1 MSKRVIKVVSR
12 DSALAMWQTNFV
24 VDSLRKVT
32 DQYEFEIVS
41 LKTKGDKVLDVS
53 LAKIGDKGLFTKEL
67 EDGLL
72 SGEMDFAVHSLKD
85 IPTVLP
91 EGLQLSAMLTRHNP
105 ADVLISEKYDSFD
118 ALPQG
123 AKVGTSSLRRKAQ
136 LLNKRPDLNIQD
148 LRGNV
153 NTRMRKL
160 KEENFDGIILAAAGV
175 EKRDFN
181 TFGSRRG
188 NDLVMA
194 RGTFANVRIKN
205 LLTAGVEGGYTLYFG
220 TQNVSEPDTEIAA
233 DCGTPTFIYDA
244 GMAYKADG
252 VPTIIIGGED
262 YGMGSSRDWA
272 AKGTSLLGVR
282 AVITKS
288 FERIHRSN
296 LIGMGVLPLNFANA
310 ADYDRVKDLKD
321 ATFSIVGLSN
331 DMEPRSAATLVV
343 TPAGAESFE
352 LPLVVRIDT
361 PIEKEYFRAGGIL
374 QYVLTRYC

>member
-41 LKTKGDKVLDVS
+41 LKTKGDKVLDIS

-175 EKRDFN
+175 ERMEWKESI
-181 TFGSRRG
+181 TEELAY
-188 NDLVMA
+188 DLCLPAVSQGVIA
-194 RGTFANVRIKN
+194 VETRSDDPEIIALVQLIHDKESEICVNAERA
-205 LLTAGVEGGYTLYFG
+205 LLRALEGGCQIPIAG
-220 TQNVSEPDTEIAA
+220 HAHIEGDTVVL
-233 DCGTPTFIYDA
+233 
-244 GMAYKADG
+244 DG
-252 VPTIIIGGED
+252 LVGSIDGKTII
-262 YGMGSSRDWA
+262 RDQMR
-272 AKGTSLLGVR
+272 G
-282 AVITKS
+282 
-288 FERIHRSN
+288 
-296 LIGMGVLPLNFANA
+296 
-310 ADYDRVKDLKD
+310 
-321 ATFSIVGLSN
+321 
-331 DMEPRSAATLVV
+331 
-343 TPAGAESFE
+343 
-352 LPLVVRIDT
+352 
-361 PIEKEYFRAGGIL
+361 PIELAEEIGKQLAKVLSDKGGKEIL
-374 QYVLTRYC
+374 EQIRMELNP

>member
-1 MSKRVIKVVSR
+1 MSKRIIKVVSR

-175 EKRDFN
+175 ERMEWKESI
-181 TFGSRRG
+181 TEELAY
-188 NDLVMA
+188 DLCLPAVSQGVIA
-194 RGTFANVRIKN
+194 VETRSDDPEIIALVQLIHDKESEICVNAERA
-205 LLTAGVEGGYTLYFG
+205 LLRALEGGCQIPIAG
-220 TQNVSEPDTEIAA
+220 HAHIEGDTVVL
-233 DCGTPTFIYDA
+233 
-244 GMAYKADG
+244 DG
-252 VPTIIIGGED
+252 LVGSIDGKTII
-262 YGMGSSRDWA
+262 RDQMR
-272 AKGTSLLGVR
+272 G
-282 AVITKS
+282 
-288 FERIHRSN
+288 
-296 LIGMGVLPLNFANA
+296 
-310 ADYDRVKDLKD
+310 
-321 ATFSIVGLSN
+321 
-331 DMEPRSAATLVV
+331 
-343 TPAGAESFE
+343 
-352 LPLVVRIDT
+352 
-361 PIEKEYFRAGGIL
+361 PIELAEEVGKQLAKVLSDKGGKEIL
-374 QYVLTRYC
+374 EQIRMELNP

>member
-175 EKRDFN
+175 ERMEWKESI
-181 TFGSRRG
+181 TEELAY
-188 NDLVMA
+188 DLCLPAVSQGVIA
-194 RGTFANVRIKN
+194 VETRSDDPEIIALVQLIHDKESEICVNAERA
-205 LLTAGVEGGYTLYFG
+205 LLRALEGGCQIPIAG
-220 TQNVSEPDTEIAA
+220 HAHIEGDTVVL
-233 DCGTPTFIYDA
+233 
-244 GMAYKADG
+244 DG
-252 VPTIIIGGED
+252 LVGSIDGKTII
-262 YGMGSSRDWA
+262 RDQMRGPIELA
-272 AKGTSLLGVR
+272 EEVGKQLAEQLSAKGGKEILEQIR
-282 AVITKS
+282 M
-288 FERIHRSN
+288 E
-296 LIGMGVLPLNFANA
+296 LN
-310 ADYDRVKDLKD
+310 
-321 ATFSIVGLSN
+321 
-331 DMEPRSAATLVV
+331 P
-343 TPAGAESFE
+343 
-352 LPLVVRIDT
+352 
-361 PIEKEYFRAGGIL
+361 
-374 QYVLTRYC
+374 

>member
-32 DQYEFEIVS
+32 DQYEFEIIS

-91 EGLQLSAMLTRHNP
+91 DGLQLSAMLTRHNP

-118 ALPQG
+118 TLPQG

-136 LLNKRPDLNIQD
+136 LLHKRPDLNIQD

-175 EKRDFN
+175 ERMEWKESI
-181 TFGSRRG
+181 TEELSY
-188 NDLVMA
+188 DLCLPAVSQGVIA
-194 RGTFANVRIKN
+194 VETRSDDPEIIALVQLIHDKESEICVNAERA
-205 LLTAGVEGGYTLYFG
+205 LLRALEGGCQIPIAG
-220 TQNVSEPDTEIAA
+220 HAHIEGSELIL
-233 DCGTPTFIYDA
+233 
-244 GMAYKADG
+244 DG
-252 VPTIIIGGED
+252 LVGSIDGKTIIRDQVRGQKNEAEQLGEELAQKL
-262 YGMGSSRDWA
+262 S
-272 AKGTSLLGVR
+272 AKGGKEILEQIR
-282 AVITKS
+282 M
-288 FERIHRSN
+288 E
-296 LIGMGVLPLNFANA
+296 LN
-310 ADYDRVKDLKD
+310 
-321 ATFSIVGLSN
+321 
-331 DMEPRSAATLVV
+331 P
-343 TPAGAESFE
+343 
-352 LPLVVRIDT
+352 
-361 PIEKEYFRAGGIL
+361 
-374 QYVLTRYC
+374 

>member
-105 ADVLISEKYDSFD
+105 ADVLISEKYDSFA
-118 ALPQG
+118 ALPEG

-136 LLNKRPDLNIQD
+136 LLHKRPDLNIQD

-175 EKRDFN
+175 ERMDWKDAI
-181 TFGSRRG
+181 TEELSY
-188 NDLVMA
+188 DLCLPAVSQGVIA
-194 RGTFANVRIKN
+194 VETRSDDPEIIALVQLIHDRESEICITAERA
-205 LLTAGVEGGYTLYFG
+205 LLRALEGGC
-220 TQNVSEPDTEIAA
+220 QIPIAGHA
-233 DCGTPTFIYDA
+233 HIEGDEVVL
-244 GMAYKADG
+244 DG
-252 VPTIIIGGED
+252 LVGSIDGTIIIRD
-262 YGMGSSRDWA
+262 QVRGSIVRAEEIGKELAEKLS
-272 AKGTSLLGVR
+272 AKGGKEILEQIR
-282 AVITKS
+282 M
-288 FERIHRSN
+288 E
-296 LIGMGVLPLNFANA
+296 LN
-310 ADYDRVKDLKD
+310 
-321 ATFSIVGLSN
+321 
-331 DMEPRSAATLVV
+331 P
-343 TPAGAESFE
+343 
-352 LPLVVRIDT
+352 
-361 PIEKEYFRAGGIL
+361 
-374 QYVLTRYC
+374 

>member
-12 DSALAMWQTNFV
+12 DSALAIWQTNFV

-175 EKRDFN
+175 ERMEWKESI
-181 TFGSRRG
+181 TEELAH
-188 NDLVMA
+188 DLCLPAVSQGVIA
-194 RGTFANVRIKN
+194 VETRSDDPEIIALVQLIHDKESEICVNAERA
-205 LLTAGVEGGYTLYFG
+205 LLRALEGGCQIPIAG
-220 TQNVSEPDTEIAA
+220 HAHIEGDTVVL
-233 DCGTPTFIYDA
+233 
-244 GMAYKADG
+244 DG
-252 VPTIIIGGED
+252 LVGSIDGKTII
-262 YGMGSSRDWA
+262 RDQMR
-272 AKGTSLLGVR
+272 G
-282 AVITKS
+282 
-288 FERIHRSN
+288 
-296 LIGMGVLPLNFANA
+296 
-310 ADYDRVKDLKD
+310 
-321 ATFSIVGLSN
+321 
-331 DMEPRSAATLVV
+331 
-343 TPAGAESFE
+343 
-352 LPLVVRIDT
+352 
-361 PIEKEYFRAGGIL
+361 PIELAEEIGKQLAKVLSEKGGKEIL
-374 QYVLTRYC
+374 EQIRMELNP

>member
-175 EKRDFN
+175 ERMEWKESI
-181 TFGSRRG
+181 TEELAY
-188 NDLVMA
+188 DLCLPAVSQGVIA
-194 RGTFANVRIKN
+194 VETRSDDPEIIALVQLIHDKESEIWVNAERA
-205 LLTAGVEGGYTLYFG
+205 LLRALEGGCQIPIAG
-220 TQNVSEPDTEIAA
+220 HAHIEGDTVVL
-233 DCGTPTFIYDA
+233 
-244 GMAYKADG
+244 DG
-252 VPTIIIGGED
+252 LVGSIDGKTII
-262 YGMGSSRDWA
+262 RDQMRGPIELA
-272 AKGTSLLGVR
+272 EEVGKQLAEQLSAKGGKEILEQIR
-282 AVITKS
+282 M
-288 FERIHRSN
+288 E
-296 LIGMGVLPLNFANA
+296 LN
-310 ADYDRVKDLKD
+310 
-321 ATFSIVGLSN
+321 
-331 DMEPRSAATLVV
+331 P
-343 TPAGAESFE
+343 
-352 LPLVVRIDT
+352 
-361 PIEKEYFRAGGIL
+361 
-374 QYVLTRYC
+374 

>member
-24 VDSLRKVT
+24 VESLRKVT

-175 EKRDFN
+175 ERMEWKESI
-181 TFGSRRG
+181 TEELAY
-188 NDLVMA
+188 DLCLPAVSQGVIA
-194 RGTFANVRIKN
+194 VETRSDDPEIIGLVQLIHDKESEICVNAERA
-205 LLTAGVEGGYTLYFG
+205 LLRALEGGCQIPIAG
-220 TQNVSEPDTEIAA
+220 HAHIEGDTVVL
-233 DCGTPTFIYDA
+233 
-244 GMAYKADG
+244 DG
-252 VPTIIIGGED
+252 LVGSIDGKTII
-262 YGMGSSRDWA
+262 RDQMR
-272 AKGTSLLGVR
+272 G
-282 AVITKS
+282 
-288 FERIHRSN
+288 
-296 LIGMGVLPLNFANA
+296 
-310 ADYDRVKDLKD
+310 
-321 ATFSIVGLSN
+321 
-331 DMEPRSAATLVV
+331 
-343 TPAGAESFE
+343 
-352 LPLVVRIDT
+352 
-361 PIEKEYFRAGGIL
+361 PIELAEEIGKQLAKVLSDKGGKEIL
-374 QYVLTRYC
+374 EQIRMELNP

>member
-175 EKRDFN
+175 ERMEWKESI
-181 TFGSRRG
+181 TEELAY
-188 NDLVMA
+188 DLCLPAVSQGVIA
-194 RGTFANVRIKN
+194 VETRSDDPEIIGLVQLIHDKESEICVNAERA
-205 LLTAGVEGGYTLYFG
+205 LLRALEGGCQIPIAG
-220 TQNVSEPDTEIAA
+220 HAHIEGDTVVL
-233 DCGTPTFIYDA
+233 
-244 GMAYKADG
+244 DG
-252 VPTIIIGGED
+252 LVGSIDGKTII
-262 YGMGSSRDWA
+262 RDQMR
-272 AKGTSLLGVR
+272 G
-282 AVITKS
+282 
-288 FERIHRSN
+288 
-296 LIGMGVLPLNFANA
+296 
-310 ADYDRVKDLKD
+310 
-321 ATFSIVGLSN
+321 
-331 DMEPRSAATLVV
+331 
-343 TPAGAESFE
+343 
-352 LPLVVRIDT
+352 
-361 PIEKEYFRAGGIL
+361 PIELAEEIGKQLAKVLSDKGGKEIL
-374 QYVLTRYC
+374 EQIRMELNP

>member
-175 EKRDFN
+175 ERMEWKESI
-181 TFGSRRG
+181 TEELAH
-188 NDLVMA
+188 DLCLPAVSQGVIA
-194 RGTFANVRIKN
+194 VETRSDDPEIIALVQLIHDKESEICVNAERA
-205 LLTAGVEGGYTLYFG
+205 LLRALEGGCQIPIAG
-220 TQNVSEPDTEIAA
+220 HAHIEGDTVVL
-233 DCGTPTFIYDA
+233 
-244 GMAYKADG
+244 DG
-252 VPTIIIGGED
+252 LVGSIDGKTII
-262 YGMGSSRDWA
+262 RDQMR
-272 AKGTSLLGVR
+272 G
-282 AVITKS
+282 
-288 FERIHRSN
+288 
-296 LIGMGVLPLNFANA
+296 
-310 ADYDRVKDLKD
+310 
-321 ATFSIVGLSN
+321 
-331 DMEPRSAATLVV
+331 
-343 TPAGAESFE
+343 
-352 LPLVVRIDT
+352 
-361 PIEKEYFRAGGIL
+361 PIELAEEIGKQLAKVLSDKGGKEIL
-374 QYVLTRYC
+374 EQIRMELNP

>member
-175 EKRDFN
+175 ERMEWKESI
-181 TFGSRRG
+181 TEELAY
-188 NDLVMA
+188 DLCLPAVSQGVIA
-194 RGTFANVRIKN
+194 VETRSDDPEIIALVQLIHDKESEICVNAERA
-205 LLTAGVEGGYTLYFG
+205 LLRALEGGCQIPIAG
-220 TQNVSEPDTEIAA
+220 HAHIEGDTVVL
-233 DCGTPTFIYDA
+233 
-244 GMAYKADG
+244 DG
-252 VPTIIIGGED
+252 LVGSIDGKTII
-262 YGMGSSRDWA
+262 RDQMR
-272 AKGTSLLGVR
+272 G
-282 AVITKS
+282 
-288 FERIHRSN
+288 
-296 LIGMGVLPLNFANA
+296 
-310 ADYDRVKDLKD
+310 
-321 ATFSIVGLSN
+321 
-331 DMEPRSAATLVV
+331 
-343 TPAGAESFE
+343 
-352 LPLVVRIDT
+352 
-361 PIEKEYFRAGGIL
+361 PIELAEEVGKQLAKVLSDKGGKEIL
-374 QYVLTRYC
+374 EQIRMELNP

>member
-175 EKRDFN
+175 ERMEWKESI
-181 TFGSRRG
+181 TEELAY
-188 NDLVMA
+188 DLCLPAVSQGVIA
-194 RGTFANVRIKN
+194 VETRSDDPEIIALVQLIHDKESEICVNAERA
-205 LLTAGVEGGYTLYFG
+205 LLRALEGGCQIPIAG
-220 TQNVSEPDTEIAA
+220 HAHIEGDTVVL
-233 DCGTPTFIYDA
+233 
-244 GMAYKADG
+244 DG
-252 VPTIIIGGED
+252 LVGSIDGKTIIRNQMRG
-262 YGMGSSRDWA
+262 
-272 AKGTSLLGVR
+272 
-282 AVITKS
+282 
-288 FERIHRSN
+288 
-296 LIGMGVLPLNFANA
+296 
-310 ADYDRVKDLKD
+310 
-321 ATFSIVGLSN
+321 
-331 DMEPRSAATLVV
+331 
-343 TPAGAESFE
+343 
-352 LPLVVRIDT
+352 
-361 PIEKEYFRAGGIL
+361 PIELAEEIGKQLAKVLSDKGGKEIL
-374 QYVLTRYC
+374 EQIRMELNP

>member
-53 LAKIGDKGLFTKEL
+53 LVKIGDKGLFTKEL

-175 EKRDFN
+175 ERMEWKESI
-181 TFGSRRG
+181 TEELAY
-188 NDLVMA
+188 DLCLPAVSQGVIA
-194 RGTFANVRIKN
+194 VETRSDDPEIIALVQLIHDKESEICVNAERA
-205 LLTAGVEGGYTLYFG
+205 LLRALEGGCQIPIAG
-220 TQNVSEPDTEIAA
+220 HAHIEGDTVVL
-233 DCGTPTFIYDA
+233 
-244 GMAYKADG
+244 DG
-252 VPTIIIGGED
+252 LVGSIDGKTII
-262 YGMGSSRDWA
+262 RDQMR
-272 AKGTSLLGVR
+272 G
-282 AVITKS
+282 
-288 FERIHRSN
+288 
-296 LIGMGVLPLNFANA
+296 
-310 ADYDRVKDLKD
+310 
-321 ATFSIVGLSN
+321 
-331 DMEPRSAATLVV
+331 
-343 TPAGAESFE
+343 
-352 LPLVVRIDT
+352 
-361 PIEKEYFRAGGIL
+361 PIELAEEIGKQLAKVLSDKGGKEIL
-374 QYVLTRYC
+374 EQIRMELNP

>member
-148 LRGNV
+148 LRGNI

-175 EKRDFN
+175 ERMEWKESI
-181 TFGSRRG
+181 TEELAY
-188 NDLVMA
+188 DLCLPAVSQGVIA
-194 RGTFANVRIKN
+194 VETRSDDPEIIALVQLIHDKESEICVNAERA
-205 LLTAGVEGGYTLYFG
+205 LLRALEGGCQIPIAG
-220 TQNVSEPDTEIAA
+220 HAHIEGDTVVL
-233 DCGTPTFIYDA
+233 
-244 GMAYKADG
+244 DG
-252 VPTIIIGGED
+252 LVGSIDGKTII
-262 YGMGSSRDWA
+262 RDQMR
-272 AKGTSLLGVR
+272 G
-282 AVITKS
+282 
-288 FERIHRSN
+288 
-296 LIGMGVLPLNFANA
+296 
-310 ADYDRVKDLKD
+310 
-321 ATFSIVGLSN
+321 
-331 DMEPRSAATLVV
+331 
-343 TPAGAESFE
+343 
-352 LPLVVRIDT
+352 
-361 PIEKEYFRAGGIL
+361 PIELAEEIGKQLAKVLSDKGGKEIL
-374 QYVLTRYC
+374 EQIRMELNP

>member
-175 EKRDFN
+175 ERMEWKESI
-181 TFGSRRG
+181 TEELAH
-188 NDLVMA
+188 DLCLPAVSQGVIA
-194 RGTFANVRIKN
+194 VETRSDDPEIIALVQLIHDKESEICVNAERA
-205 LLTAGVEGGYTLYFG
+205 LLRALEGGCQIPIAG
-220 TQNVSEPDTEIAA
+220 HAHIEGDTVVL
-233 DCGTPTFIYDA
+233 
-244 GMAYKADG
+244 DG
-252 VPTIIIGGED
+252 LVGSIDGKTII
-262 YGMGSSRDWA
+262 RDQMR
-272 AKGTSLLGVR
+272 G
-282 AVITKS
+282 
-288 FERIHRSN
+288 
-296 LIGMGVLPLNFANA
+296 
-310 ADYDRVKDLKD
+310 
-321 ATFSIVGLSN
+321 
-331 DMEPRSAATLVV
+331 
-343 TPAGAESFE
+343 
-352 LPLVVRIDT
+352 
-361 PIEKEYFRAGGIL
+361 PIELAEEIGKQLAKVLSEKGGKEIL
-374 QYVLTRYC
+374 EQIRMELNP